1 MSGTVRLCYNP
12 PFGSADAQEGEL
24 YYATL
29 SQQMYVYHNNHYIQ
43 IAPTVMQS
51 PLVEAYIT
59 QPTKKESR
67 CEYCG
72 CLYTN
77 DEVICL
83 HCGAPR

>member
-1 MSGTVRLCYNP
+1 MIESLKIGSGPPYDCMSLE
-12 PFGSADAQEGEL
+12 EGDMYYDTLRDLL
-24 YYATL
+24 YYVDG
-29 SQQMYVYHNNHYIQ
+29 QNQ
-43 IAPTVMQS
+43 
-51 PLVEAYIT
+51 YIT
-59 QPTKKESR
+59 VCSAITQSQKQELR